1 MTKVSVAYKPAHW
14 FVQQIRNHREIRETS
29 AMKELNS
36 LKLQLISK
44 IFSKLFTQGAQTW
57 LYFLNHSLLPTV
69 SEDICY
75 KIVLFILYRSSHQ
88 GCSVKKAV
96 RNFKKVTGK
105 HLCHSLFFNK
115 VAGACNFNKKEALA
129 QVFSCEFLE
138 FSANSFFTE
147 HLWSTAST
155 LFHFLLPDVKF
166 TLDKIN
172 SLDKA
177 LFLFLFICSPDDDF
191 PNGSFIKI

>member
-115 VAGACNFNKKEALA
+115 VAGLRPACNFIKKETLV
-129 QVFSCEFLE
+129 QVRSCEFCDC
-138 FSANSFFTE
+138 FWNSSDGFF
-147 HLWSTAST
+147 WS
-155 LFHFLLPDVKF
+155 
-166 TLDKIN
+166 
-172 SLDKA
+172 
-177 LFLFLFICSPDDDF
+177 
-191 PNGSFIKI
+191 

>member
-1 MTKVSVAYKPAHW
+1 MTKVSVVYKPVHW

-36 LKLQLISK
+36 LKLQLIRK

-88 GCSVKKAV
+88 RCSVKKAV
-96 RNFKKVTGK
+96 RNFKKITGK
-105 HLCHSLFFNK
+105 HLCQSLWWETL
-115 VAGACNFNKKEALA
+115 V
-129 QVFSCEFLE
+129 QVCSCEFCDC
-138 FSANSFFTE
+138 FWNSYDGCF
-147 HLWSTAST
+147 WS
-155 LFHFLLPDVKF
+155 
-166 TLDKIN
+166 
-172 SLDKA
+172 
-177 LFLFLFICSPDDDF
+177 
-191 PNGSFIKI
+191 